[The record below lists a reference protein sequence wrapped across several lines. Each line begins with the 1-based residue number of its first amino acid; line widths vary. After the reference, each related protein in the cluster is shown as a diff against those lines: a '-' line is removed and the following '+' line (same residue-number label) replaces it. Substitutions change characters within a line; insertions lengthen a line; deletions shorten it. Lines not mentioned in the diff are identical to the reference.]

1 LQNGYPSEKGMTF
14 KKWKGILKDIE
25 VGFKAGSYIGDN
37 VFTREKH
44 KGLVKKF
51 DRGMRLFSKL

>member
-1 LQNGYPSEKGMTF
+1 MTF

-37 VFTREKH
+37 VFIREKH